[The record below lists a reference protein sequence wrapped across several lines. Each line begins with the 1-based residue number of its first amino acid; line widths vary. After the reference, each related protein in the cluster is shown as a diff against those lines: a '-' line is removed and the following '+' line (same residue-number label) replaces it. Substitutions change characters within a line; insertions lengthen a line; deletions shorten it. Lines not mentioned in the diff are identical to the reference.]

1 MATLTIT
8 HTHAEGTLIEGTAK
22 GDKSGLILKECGWAR
37 AQSTG
42 RWYVPRSRNRDAR
55 QQQIDNTARELREF
69 GFTVDFRIDNT
80 PRSEAEIAAA
90 KAARAAARDRAE
102 RDREY
107 TPEQIGYG
115 DAIRYGREWFTVADV
130 GSTSVGIYENDRQRW
145 TAERRRIPYSEIT
158 GHRYAKGGHRRARR

>member
-22 GDKSGLILKECGWAR
+22 GDGSAAALKANRWR
-37 AQSTG
+37 WG
-42 RWYVPRSRNRDAR
+42 RSIGCWYVPQSRDRNAR

-107 TPEQIGYG
+107 TPEQISYG
-115 DAIRYGREWFTVADV
+115 DAIRYGRMWFTVADV
-130 GSTSVGIYENDRQRW
+130 GSTSVGIYEHDRQRW